1 VHGDRLLTRPFLLAI
16 AAELAACLAIGM
28 LLVVLPLYANDELG
42 AGSLGVALAVSA
54 VSPMLL
60 VCQPLAGRI
69 GDRRGRR
76 VLIVGGALVAAA
88 SVAGYTVAGSLE
100 ALIALRLLTGA
111 GEAAFFVGAAT
122 LITDLAPASRRGE
135 ALSLYSLGLWTG
147 LAIGPVLGELVLG
160 TDRFDVVW
168 LLAGACCL
176 AAAAIGALLP
186 ETAPPREAAAH
197 DDRLRLVHPAAV
209 GPGLVLAVTVF
220 GFAGL
225 GAFGALYARD
235 LGIEN
240 TGVVFLL
247 FSVVVVA
254 TRIVGR
260 RLPDRL
266 GPKRT
271 GGSALAFVAAGL
283 LAIGLWNE
291 PAGLLVGTV
300 GLAFGQAL
308 AFPALMTLAVNGAP
322 AGERSS
328 VIGTFTAF
336 TELGFAVGAISL
348 GAIASSVGYDGAF
361 VACAVGPVIGAL
373 VLVRLPARAASPAL
387 DPA

>member
-1 VHGDRLLTRPFLLAI
+1 
-16 AAELAACLAIGM
+16 M

-60 VCQPLAGRI
+60 LCQPLAGRI

-76 VLIVGGALVAAA
+76 VLIVGGALVAGL
-88 SVAGYTVAGSLE
+88 SIAGYTAADSLE
-100 ALIALRLLTGA
+100 TLIALRLLTGV

-135 ALSLYSLGLWTG
+135 ALSLYSLGLWSG
-147 LAIGPVLGELVLG
+147 LAIGPVLGEVVLG
-160 TDRFDVVW
+160 DGRYDTVW
-168 LLAGACCL
+168 VLAGIFCL
-176 AAAAIGALLP
+176 AASAIGLLLP
-186 ETAPPREAAAH
+186 ETAPPSLAGHEAP
-197 DDRLRLVHPAAV
+197 LRLLHPAAV

-235 LGIEN
+235 LGLEN
-240 TGVVFLL
+240 TGVVFLV

-266 GPKRT
+266 GAKRT
-271 GGSALAFVAAGL
+271 GGSALVGVAAGL
-283 LAIGLWNE
+283 LVIGLWNE
-291 PAGLLVGTV
+291 PAGLIFGTV
-300 GLAFGQAL
+300 LLAFGQAL
-308 AFPALMTLAVNGAP
+308 AFPSLMTLAVNGAP

-336 TELGFAVGAISL
+336 TELGFAVGAVSL
-348 GAIASSVGYDGAF
+348 GAIASSVGDEGAF
-361 VACAVGPVIGAL
+361 VVCAVGPVIGAL
-373 VLVRLPARAASPAL
+373 LLARLPGRATAPAL
-387 DPA
+387 DAA

>member
-16 AAELAACLAIGM
+16 AAELAACLSIGM

-60 VCQPLAGRI
+60 LCQPLAGRV

-76 VLIVGGALVAAA
+76 VLVVGGALVAAI
-88 SVAGYTVAGSLE
+88 SVAGYALADSLE
-100 ALIALRLLTGA
+100 ALIAFRLLTGA
-111 GEAAFFVGAAT
+111 GEALFFVGAAT
-122 LITDLAPASRRGE
+122 MITDLAPASRRGE
-135 ALSLYSLGLWTG
+135 ALSLYSLGLWAG

-160 TDRFDVVW
+160 DGRYDTVW
-168 LLAGACCL
+168 LLAAACCVV
-176 AAAAIGALLP
+176 AAAIGLLLP
-186 ETAPPREAAAH
+186 ETAPPREPAH
-197 DDRLRLVHPAAV
+197 DDRLRLVHPAAI

-235 LGIEN
+235 LGLEN
-240 TGVVFLL
+240 TGLVFLV
-247 FSVVVVA
+247 FSIVVVA

-271 GGSALAFVAAGL
+271 SGSALVAVAAGL
-283 LAIGLWNE
+283 LVIGIWNA
-291 PAGLLVGTV
+291 PAGLLLGTV
-300 GLAFGQAL
+300 VLAFGQAL
-308 AFPALMTLAVNGAP
+308 AFPSLMTLAVNGAP
-322 AGERSS
+322 ARERSS

-336 TELGFAVGAISL
+336 TELGFAVGAVSL
-348 GAIASSVGYDGAF
+348 GAIATSVGYDGAF
-361 VACAVGPVIGAL
+361 VVCAIGPILGAL
-373 VLVRLPARAASPAL
+373 LLARIPARAAAPAL

>member
-88 SVAGYTVAGSLE
+88 GVAGYTAADSLE

-160 TDRFDVVW
+160 DGRFDVVW
-168 LLAGACCL
+168 LLAAACCL
-176 AAAAIGALLP
+176 AAGAIGALLP
-186 ETAPPREAAAH
+186 ETAPPREAAH

-240 TGVVFLL
+240 TGIVFLV

-283 LAIGLWNE
+283 LVIGLWNE
-291 PAGLLVGTV
+291 PAGLLLGTV

-361 VACAVGPVIGAL
+361 VLCAVGPVVGAL
-373 VLVRLPARAASPAL
+373 LLARIPTRAAAPAF
-387 DPA
+387 DAA